1 MCVRV
6 SKYVYVCVCVML
18 VGTLSCKKKS
28 VLLKVFFFF
37 FFFSSISLLRDAQGF
52 QRCDDFNTRVG
63 VPLHIAMFFL
73 SVRHQPMN
81 YKLLRCSS
89 KDAALPPVSL
99 HFLPRPRKSPPPPP
113 FVFGATLME
122 LCVVCGGGFTTVRPI
137 SLHGSRKRTPATTTT
152 STATSA
158 TKPQRN
164 KETNERE
171 EGEDSDGGEGL
182 PSARSVCV
190 FVSET
195 CLSVRNG
202 TYFIP
207 RLLE

>member
-1 MCVRV
+1 MFFCKCVCASQNMCM
-6 SKYVYVCVCVML
+6 CVCV
-18 VGTLSCKKKS
+18 SCSSAHYRVRKKCTVKG
-28 VLLKVFFFF
+28 

-89 KDAALPPVSL
+89 KDAAAPPPVSL

-113 FVFGATLME
+113 FVFGATLIE

-152 STATSA
+152 ASTLA

-164 KETNERE
+164 KETNE
-171 EGEDSDGGEGL
+171 GGGGGL
-182 PSARSVCV
+182 
-190 FVSET
+190 
-195 CLSVRNG
+195 
-202 TYFIP
+202 
-207 RLLE
+207 

>member
-28 VLLKVFFFF
+28 VLLKVF

-122 LCVVCGGGFTTVRPI
+122 LCVVCGGGFTSPPNQSARLSKTDAGHDDDVDCNI
-137 SLHGSRKRTPATTTT
+137 GNKTTTE
-152 STATSA
+152 
-158 TKPQRN
+158 QRN
-164 KETNERE
+164 KRE
-171 EGEDSDGGEGL
+171 GGGGGL
-182 PSARSVCV
+182 
-190 FVSET
+190 
-195 CLSVRNG
+195 
-202 TYFIP
+202 
-207 RLLE
+207 